1 MLRSRSLALAAVAAA
16 VLGAG
21 AVAGALHPARTAGA
35 VARPLNGAA
44 PYFMPL
50 DNSPQ
55 NLSDAIAASGE
66 RNFIF
71 AFVLSGGGCTPAW
84 GGTAPVA
91 GDTQVAAMVTTAR
104 QAGGDVGVSFGGFN
118 GTELGLACS
127 DAGSLARA
135 YQAVIDRYG
144 LDYVDFDI
152 EGGAFGDV
160 PSETRRFQAIKTLE
174 QTAAARGRQLT
185 VALTIPMA
193 SVGFTFNGTDEIK
206 AAIAV
211 GARIDL
217 FNIMDFD
224 YGGPAASQAE
234 ADVTV
239 AEDAHQELR
248 SLFPG
253 LSDAQVY
260 RQTGLTLMN
269 GHTDQPS
276 ELFTQSTFQSLEGYA
291 ASHGLGL
298 LSFWALNRDR
308 PCNPDTGAWVV
319 GNCSSISQQPYDFT
333 RIILEFA
340 GTTPPPTPTPSASG
354 TPRPTPTPSGT
365 PRPTPTPSVTP
376 PPGNLVANPGFE
388 TGALAPW
395 NCSPLDGVVSG
406 RAHGG
411 TFALSAAASSSDTA
425 QCSQTIAVL
434 PGHAYTLSAW
444 VQGSYAFI
452 GVNGT
457 GTGDPSTFT
466 PSAASFAKLSVPFT
480 TGAGTTSVTVF
491 VHGWYAQG
499 TVLADDVSVS

>member
-1 MLRSRSLALAAVAAA
+1 MRRSRSLVLAALAAA

-21 AVAGALHPARTAGA
+21 ALAGAWHPARVAGAA
-35 VARPLNGAA
+35 ARPLGGAA

-55 NLSDAIAASGE
+55 NLSDVIAQSGE
-66 RNFIF
+66 RNFVF
-71 AFVLSGGGCTPAW
+71 AFVLAGGGCAPAW

-91 GDTQVAAMVTTAR
+91 SDTQVAAMVATAR

-135 YQAVIDRYG
+135 YQAVIDRYD

-160 PSETRRFQAIKTLE
+160 PSETRRFQAIRTLE
-174 QTAAARGRQLT
+174 QTAASRGRPLT

-193 SVGFTFNGTDEIK
+193 SVGFTFNGTDEIR
-206 AAIAV
+206 AAISTGV
-211 GARIDL
+211 RIDL

-224 YGGPAASQAE
+224 YGGPAASQVA

-239 AEDAHQELR
+239 AEDAHQQLR
-248 SLFPG
+248 SLLPG
-253 LSDAQVY
+253 LSDAEVY
-260 RQTGLTLMN
+260 ARTGLTLMN

-298 LSFWALNRDR
+298 LSFWSLNRDR

-319 GNCSSISQQPYDFT
+319 GNCSSISQQPFDFT
-333 RIILEFA
+333 RIILQFA
-340 GTTPPPTPTPSASG
+340 GAPRPTPTPTATS
-354 TPRPTPTPSGT
+354 TPRPTPSGT
-365 PRPTPTPSVTP
+365 PRPTPTPSGSP
-376 PPGNLVANPGFE
+376 PPGRLVANPGFE
-388 TGALAPW
+388 SGALAPW
-395 NCSPLDGVVSG
+395 TCSPLDTVVSG

-425 QCSQTIAVL
+425 QCSQAIAVQ

-452 GVNGT
+452 GVTGT

-466 PSAASFAKLSVPFT
+466 PSSPSFARLTVPFT
-480 TGAGTTSVTVF
+480 TGAGTTSVSFF

-499 TVLADDVSVS
+499 AVLADDVSVT